1 MSVQSSSFF
10 LIFWGSLSS
19 WCKFLQIYGFF
30 VMSESKIK
38 LFRSALHADPQI
50 TQYPR
55 KHSCI
60 TDRHL
65 LCKNL
70 KLKTHSPSQDFTLR
84 SVIPVIGKER
94 EREREKREAFRIFRI
109 VLYVTGT
116 RSAQPAL
123 EENPTEKHFAILDL
137 SLCSRVLG
145 KRYEGGGWKW
155 ISGLWEHWSIW
166 KMCHSIPCPSPYFA
180 S

>member
-70 KLKTHSPSQDFTLR
+70 KLKTQSPSQDFTLR

-94 EREREKREAFRIFRI
+94 EREREREERGIQNIQNCPLRDWDQKCTACSGGKSHREAF
-109 VLYVTGT
+109 
-116 RSAQPAL
+116 
-123 EENPTEKHFAILDL
+123 
-137 SLCSRVLG
+137 
-145 KRYEGGGWKW
+145 
-155 ISGLWEHWSIW
+155 
-166 KMCHSIPCPSPYFA
+166 CHSGSISVLQ
-180 S
+180 SSG